1 MRQPVG
7 APPYPSPHAIT
18 VTAAPADAWVA
29 ARRALLVR
37 LLLAMLAVTLVL
49 ALWRPT
55 VVRAQ
60 GRPGMVSI
68 TSGAKAGSLAAQTAG
83 VANAPPTPSAPASG
97 AATGGTAAPAAPAVV
112 VQGPGSGSRETAT
125 TVPHRGALLVSA
137 TSAEGQADTA
147 RLAFRPQAGTELAPR
162 VGGTIGL
169 VTGDEQRA
177 SRLPTEGFTVFH
189 RDLPDPVEAERRTRA
204 LLTPN
209 TPAPRHGEYHAA
221 PFPVDAE
228 RLAKAP
234 AVGTGQ
240 VSRAQGEPFPR
251 RYRVDDEVP
260 LFLPAGV
267 TVTVGDSLTPVDVV
281 GAIGGTVRVVEPA
294 GVLEVVHVSP
304 RMARAVVR
312 SQSGTIIEGQ
322 ALLPVVGS
330 AAPWQQAVPAEG
342 EPLRAPVQWMA
353 DVTRLRSPQGF
364 VIFGAGEAQGVR
376 AGDRFAL
383 RGRTTR
389 SEGPEEIVAHVR
401 VVRVDRGSSS
411 AKITYVQ
418 QAAFPAA
425 VMAHRIARSVT
436 AMALPTP

>member
-1 MRQPVG
+1 
-7 APPYPSPHAIT
+7 
-18 VTAAPADAWVA
+18 
-29 ARRALLVR
+29 VR
-37 LLLAMLAVTLVL
+37 LLLALLAVTLLL

-68 TSGAKAGSLAAQTAG
+68 PSGAKAGSLAAQTAG
-83 VANAPPTPSAPASG
+83 VANAPPKPTAPASG
-97 AATGGTAAPAAPAVV
+97 AATGGAAASAAPTVV
-112 VQGPGSGSRETAT
+112 VQGGGPGSRDAAT
-125 TVPHRGALLVSA
+125 TVPYRGALLVSS
-137 TSAEGQADTA
+137 TTAEGPADTA
-147 RLAFRPQAGTELAPR
+147 RLALRPQVGKELAPR

-221 PFPVDAE
+221 PFPVDAT
-228 RLAKAP
+228 RLAKTP
-234 AVGTGQ
+234 VVGTGQ

-267 TVTVGDSLTPVDVV
+267 TVAVGDRLAPVDLV
-281 GAIGGTVRVVEPA
+281 GAIGSSVRVVEPA
-294 GVLEVVHVSP
+294 GVLEVVRVAP

-312 SQSGTIIEGQ
+312 SQSGTITEGQ

-330 AAPWQQAVPAEG
+330 AATWQQAVAAEG
-342 EPLRAPVQWMA
+342 EPLMVPVQWMA
-353 DVTRLRSPQGF
+353 NVTRLQSPQGF
-364 VIFGAGEAQGVR
+364 VILGAGDAQGVR

-383 RGRTTR
+383 RGRTAR
-389 SEGPEEIVAHVR
+389 SEGPEEVVAHVR
-401 VVRVDRGSSS
+401 VVRVDRGTSS
-411 AKITYVQ
+411 AKVTYVQ
-418 QAAFPAA
+418 QAAVPAA
-425 VMAHRIARSVT
+425 VMAHRIARPVAAIT
-436 AMALPTP
+436 RPAP